1 MAKAKAAK
9 AKKSPGKAAKPAKA
23 PEKAKKLP
31 KGLRKFAP
39 LKTLM
44 SSELGR
50 EILAEAL
57 VAAAAA
63 AAAALTKK
71 RPATKIASAISEAT
85 PKVVEAA
92 KQTVQTAADAV
103 AGVVTEAAHTY
114 LPTAVMGEREPK
126 PEGTKTAGK
135 PAYAHLASDLNKVKK
150 SPRKAPKPERPAKH

>member
-9 AKKSPGKAAKPAKA
+9 PKTSPGKTAKPAKA

-57 VAAAAA
+57 LAAAAA
-63 AAAALTKK
+63 AAAVLAKK
-71 RPATKIASAISEAT
+71 RSGTKIASTISETA
-85 PKVVEAA
+85 PKVVEAT
-92 KQTVQTAADAV
+92 KQTVQTAAGAV
-103 AGVVTEAAHTY
+103 AGVVTEAAHAY
-114 LPTAVMGEREPK
+114 LPAALMGEH
-126 PEGTKTAGK
+126 PEGQKPTKTAGK
-135 PAYAHLASDLNKVKK
+135 PAYAHLASDLNRVKK
-150 SPRKAPKPERPAKH
+150 SPRKAPKAERARKQ